1 MFIKKPFIYKNIG
14 SDLILWLTACAFA
27 FIFFTMPCIADD
39 LWYMSKIH
47 DFKMGSA
54 PWPGFSPLWETISW
68 HYSNDNARL
77 SNILYVLLMSLP
89 PVVISLI
96 SSLVCAW
103 VLFALRKFC
112 GRSIRGIMGA
122 VVVAALFSIM
132 LPWDDGVFIRNF
144 QLNYVWGLGLSVA
157 CVQIFL
163 SPERKSFFLSVVLGF
178 ACGAWHEGFSVPLIV
193 GFIVMAGLRTKKYV
207 SPWNIALVISMLV
220 GVVWLVTAPAFYE
233 RATSFVGF
241 FSMSSWTRALR
252 LNWSVALFIFL
263 TIIRFVSCKKIGD
276 NLALFSIIATASLT
290 IYFSNEL
297 GPRVCFVAD
306 YFSIAGICMILSPIV
321 RRWRRCLRRCLAI
334 IIGSLLFAHL
344 GMACYETLL
353 FRQQVNH
360 LYNIYFSA
368 SYSTPSFFGPIP
380 RESMVSGLALSK
392 PLALE
397 SPRAIFNGIREWEP
411 MECRPF
417 APVPESLRFTSYE
430 SSPSFPGHPGL
441 RQMLPGIYVVSADS
455 VDFDARIPVTIWGS
469 VALGPSVRPRQ
480 LYFTP
485 FVSPID
491 EKKYFWVEP
500 LYTYPFSRFLTI
512 DSIDW

>member
-163 SPERKSFFLSVVLGF
+163 SPERKSFF
-178 ACGAWHEGFSVPLIV
+178 
-193 GFIVMAGLRTKKYV
+193 
-207 SPWNIALVISMLV
+207 
-220 GVVWLVTAPAFYE
+220 
-233 RATSFVGF
+233 
-241 FSMSSWTRALR
+241 
-252 LNWSVALFIFL
+252 
-263 TIIRFVSCKKIGD
+263 FVSC
-276 NLALFSIIATASLT
+276 
-290 IYFSNEL
+290 
-297 GPRVCFVAD
+297 
-306 YFSIAGICMILSPIV
+306 
-321 RRWRRCLRRCLAI
+321 
-334 IIGSLLFAHL
+334 
-344 GMACYETLL
+344 
-353 FRQQVNH
+353 
-360 LYNIYFSA
+360 
-368 SYSTPSFFGPIP
+368 
-380 RESMVSGLALSK
+380 
-392 PLALE
+392 
-397 SPRAIFNGIREWEP
+397 
-411 MECRPF
+411 
-417 APVPESLRFTSYE
+417 
-430 SSPSFPGHPGL
+430 
-441 RQMLPGIYVVSADS
+441 
-455 VDFDARIPVTIWGS
+455 
-469 VALGPSVRPRQ
+469 
-480 LYFTP
+480 
-485 FVSPID
+485 
-491 EKKYFWVEP
+491 
-500 LYTYPFSRFLTI
+500 SRFRMRCVARGVQRPSNCRFYCNGAASNKEICFSLEYRTCYR
-512 DSIDW
+512 DACGGGVACDGSGFL